1 MATLQA
7 TKAYFVDFD
16 YTAKDYTVD
25 GFEGTAALSASGA
38 RVQAILAAYR
48 THKIQKE
55 TRLYAVPQE
64 NRQHVIQKEN
74 RVYRI
79 QEGE

>member
-7 TKAYFVDFD
+7 TKDYFVDFD
-16 YTAKDYTVD
+16 YYAKDYTID
-25 GFEGTAALSASGA
+25 GFEGDATLSATGA
-38 RVQAILAAYR
+38 RVQAIFAAYR
-48 THKIQKE
+48 THKVQKE

-64 NRQHVIQKEN
+64 NRLHVIQKEN